1 MKRATDIGDATVGG
15 GVAVLMARIVDRAGV
30 AIRRADVSSIEYS
43 IFERGRRGKWLAVVA
58 GHERAML
65 HVDDLL
71 LERLVF
77 GGSWTLDVAGY
88 NFRHE
93 IAAGPIDFPKV
104 GKSYEIIY
112 MFTTIF
118 GEKVAVRFVLGTVKP

>member
-1 MKRATDIGDATVGG
+1 MEGAQRCGAM
-15 GVAVLMARIVDRAGV
+15 VAVVMARIVDRAGV

-43 IFERGRRGKWLAVVA
+43 IFELGRRGKWLAVVA
-58 GHERAML
+58 GHERSTL
-65 HVDDLL
+65 QVDDLL
-71 LERLVF
+71 LDYLEV

-93 IAAGPIDFPKV
+93 IAAGPVDFPKV
-104 GKSYEIIY
+104 GTSYEIIY

-118 GEKVAVRFVLGTVKP
+118 GEKVAVRFVLGTVKS